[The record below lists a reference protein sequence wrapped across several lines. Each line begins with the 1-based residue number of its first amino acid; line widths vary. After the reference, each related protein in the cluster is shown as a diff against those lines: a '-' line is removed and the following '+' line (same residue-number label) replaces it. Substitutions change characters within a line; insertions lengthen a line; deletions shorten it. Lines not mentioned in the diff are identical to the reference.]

1 MNSASI
7 GEVWL
12 YEGHLILR
20 FNDCTTMPK
29 GAGKS
34 PYRCTFCRERLV
46 PLPLEGADRLRLV
59 FLVRPF
65 QCPHCFTCV
74 DRPFTWL
81 ARIPVVGWVAKRSLF
96 ARASKQKPGVMST
109 RDGDLSGP
117 ATKSLALF
125 GRWVNSCERRIGNFF
140 RGIWKVIWFVPG
152 LFLGKRKRR
161 SSRKRNRFLK

>member
-1 MNSASI
+1 
-7 GEVWL
+7 
-12 YEGHLILR
+12 
-20 FNDCTTMPK
+20 MPK

-46 PLPLEGADRLRLV
+46 PLPLEGADHLRLL
-59 FLVRPF
+59 FLVRPY

-74 DRPFTWL
+74 DRPFAWL

-96 ARASKQKPGVMST
+96 ARASKQKPGVLPS

-125 GRWVNSCERRIGNFF
+125 GRWVNTCERRIGSFF
-140 RGIWKVIWFVPG
+140 RPVAGGIWKVVWFVPG
-152 LFLGKRKRR
+152 LFRRKRKRR
-161 SSRKRNRFLK
+161 SSRNRFLK